1 MNGKTDWESR
11 CLCSGSARTCGHG
24 QRVDRDGART
34 LALTECAHACRD
46 GWDVGMD
53 EVWTTWMGCG
63 PSVGAWTR
71 IGWQDRTH
79 AHDSE
84 NKTTMRI
91 FPSRNAMVRTSLG
104 SHELHWLA

>member
-79 AHDSE
+79 AHDFS
-84 NKTTMRI
+84 NKHN
-91 FPSRNAMVRTSLG
+91 NAMIPVSQCDRSNVARI
-104 SHELHWLA
+104 S